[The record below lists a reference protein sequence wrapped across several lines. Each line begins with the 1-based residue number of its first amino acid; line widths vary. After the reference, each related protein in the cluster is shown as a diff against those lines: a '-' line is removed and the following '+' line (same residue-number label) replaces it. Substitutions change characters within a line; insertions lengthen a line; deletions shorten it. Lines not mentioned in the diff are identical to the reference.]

1 MASQRSYAQKAK
13 REIKREK
20 VKPGIWKRIGT
31 DGRPRY
37 EITFRD
43 SDGKQRRQVVEGG
56 VRAAERALNETKA
69 KMGKGERVAPR
80 RDLTFAEVAETWM
93 AKQGAT
99 LRPATQAAYRT
110 TLDTHLMP
118 AWGSTR
124 LDRID
129 VDAVAALVERMQ
141 TASYRAELER
151 RHGLRRPEGAQQT
164 GYSAWTIRG
173 VLVPAGRIFDF
184 ARRRMDWAGTNPVRD
199 LDRGER
205 PRSKQR
211 DRRILSRDELTAV
224 LNAAEEPYKTL
235 IAAAAV
241 LGTRLGETL
250 GLTWGDVDFEQ
261 GIVHVRYQI
270 DRFGQRVEL
279 KTARS
284 RRIVEMPGSL
294 IAALRALR
302 LRSAHNGPDDL
313 VFASRTGGPMEHENV
328 RRRGLRRAY
337 QRARLPGRTPTFHE
351 LRHSHASAW
360 IAEGGD
366 LVELSSRLGHRDP
379 AITAS
384 IYSHDFEAAA
394 RSSERRARLDRL
406 YGVDDD
412 RSSVAAAEVSG
423 GQQSDDAQA
432 KVQGS

>member
-1 MASQRSYAQKAK
+1 
-13 REIKREK
+13 
-20 VKPGIWKRIGT
+20 
-31 DGRPRY
+31 
-37 EITFRD
+37 
-43 SDGKQRRQVVEGG
+43 
-56 VRAAERALNETKA
+56 
-69 KMGKGERVAPR
+69 
-80 RDLTFAEVAETWM
+80 M

-110 TLDTHLMP
+110 ALDTHLMP
-118 AWGSTR
+118 AWGRMR

-129 VDAVAALVERMQ
+129 VDTVAALVERMQ

-151 RHGLRRPEGAQQT
+151 RHGLRRPEGERQT

-205 PRSKQR
+205 PRSQER
-211 DRRILSRDELTAV
+211 ERRILSRDELMA
-224 LNAAEEPYKTL
+224 LLDAAEEPYKTL
-235 IAAAAV
+235 IATAAG

-250 GLTWGDVDFEQ
+250 GLAWGDIDFEQ
-261 GIVHVRYQI
+261 GMVRVRYQI
-270 DRFGQRVEL
+270 DRRGQRVEL

-284 RRIVEMPGSL
+284 RRTVEMPGSL
-294 IAALRALR
+294 IAALRAQK
-302 LRSAHNGPDDL
+302 LRSPYTGEDDL
-313 VFASRTGGPMEHENV
+313 VFASRTGGPMEHQNV

-337 QRARLPGRTPTFHE
+337 ERAKLPGRTPTFHE
-351 LRHSHASAW
+351 LRHAHASAW

-406 YGVDDD
+406 YGADEGRPDETPE
-412 RSSVAAAEVSG
+412 VAAARESTRPQAAEVL
-423 GQQSDDAQA
+423 DFEA
-432 KVQGS
+432 KRERG